1 MLDTSVTVAYLNQLN
16 QGNLTAHLGITFT
29 ELTADTLTA
38 RMPVDNRTIQP
49 FGIVHGGANAA
60 LGESVGSL
68 AAYLSVDRSQ
78 YYTVGQEIKCN
89 HLKPATKGYV
99 YGTASALR
107 LGRQTHLWQIA
118 IRDESAALTAFCTLS
133 MMVLPLT
140 DEMRQIQQ
148 QYFF

>member
-1 MLDTSVTVAYLNQLN
+1 MLDTTISIAYLNQLN
-16 QGNLTAHLGITFT
+16 SGNYTANLGIEFT
-29 ELTADTLTA
+29 EMTDSTLTA
-38 RMPVDNRTIQP
+38 RMPVDQRTIQP
-49 FGIVHGGANAA
+49 FGIVHGGANAG
-60 LGESVGSL
+60 LGESVGSV
-68 AAYLSVDRSQ
+68 AAYLSVDREQ

-89 HLKPATKGYV
+89 HLKPASSGYV

-118 IRDESAALTAFCTLS
+118 IRDAAASLTAFCTLT

-140 DEMRQIQQ
+140 EEMRQIQQ